1 MREILFRGKKISDG
15 KWVYGLFTLSDGN
28 AIIQTI
34 PKYGTRSTKYVV
46 QPDTIGQYT
55 GIIGKDGKKIFE
67 DDIVRCKMLDDSF
80 TSFDGRVRLKTLNNF
95 TGVVEFKAPK
105 FQVRGIGKFDV
116 FIEDLYSAYEK
127 IGNIHD
133 NPELLEGK

>member
-1 MREILFRGKKISDG
+1 MHEILFRGKKISDG
-15 KWVYGLFTLSDGN
+15 KWVYGLLTLSDGK

-34 PKYGTRSTKYVV
+34 PYGTRSTKYVV

-55 GIIGKDGKKIFE
+55 GIIDKNGKKIFE
-67 DDIVRCKMLDDSF
+67 CDIVRRKTLDDS
-80 TSFDGRVRLKTLNNF
+80 F

-105 FQVRGIGKFDV
+105 FQVRGEKFDV

-133 NPELLEGK
+133 NPELLGDK